1 MQSACSMCMESS
13 HEIRCSSVAT
23 RCYCRLSRVVLRV
36 HILYDILPP
45 ATIVLQV
52 ESKSAATELEARAIL
67 HLQQMGLARVLNL
80 RVGGR
85 AR

>member
-1 MQSACSMCMESS
+1 MLEQYMLISCHPLLLQVESS
-13 HEIRCSSVAT
+13 I
-23 RCYCRLSRVVLRV
+23 VLRV
-36 HILYDILPP
+36 HILYDILPL

-52 ESKSAATELEARAIL
+52 ESKSAATDLEARAIL
-67 HLQQMGLARVLNL
+67 HLQQMGVARVLNL

>member
-1 MQSACSMCMESS
+1 MLEQYMLISC
-13 HEIRCSSVAT
+13 HPLLLQVW
-23 RCYCRLSRVVLRV
+23 SRVVLRV
-36 HILYDILPP
+36 HILYDILPHT
-45 ATIVLQV
+45 TITPQV

-67 HLQQMGLARVLNL
+67 HLQQMGVARVLNL

>member
-1 MQSACSMCMESS
+1 MLEQYMLISC
-13 HEIRCSSVAT
+13 HPLLLQVW
-23 RCYCRLSRVVLRV
+23 SRVVLRV
-36 HILYDILPP
+36 HTLYDILPP

-67 HLQQMGLARVLNL
+67 HLQQMGVARVLNL

>member
-1 MQSACSMCMESS
+1 MPHNTFVS
-13 HEIRCSSVAT
+13 
-23 RCYCRLSRVVLRV
+23 
-36 HILYDILPP
+36 
-45 ATIVLQV
+45 QV

-80 RVGGR
+80 RVGGK

>member
-1 MQSACSMCMESS
+1 MF
-13 HEIRCSSVAT
+13 T
-23 RCYCRLSRVVLRV
+23 YCTISCHPLL
-36 HILYDILPP
+36 LY
-45 ATIVLQV
+45 LQV

-67 HLQQMGLARVLNL
+67 HLQQMGVARVLNL

>member
-1 MQSACSMCMESS
+1 MFTHCTISCHSL
-13 HEIRCSSVAT
+13 
-23 RCYCRLSRVVLRV
+23 LS
-36 HILYDILPP
+36 
-45 ATIVLQV
+45 QV

-67 HLQQMGLARVLNL
+67 HLQQMGVARVLNL